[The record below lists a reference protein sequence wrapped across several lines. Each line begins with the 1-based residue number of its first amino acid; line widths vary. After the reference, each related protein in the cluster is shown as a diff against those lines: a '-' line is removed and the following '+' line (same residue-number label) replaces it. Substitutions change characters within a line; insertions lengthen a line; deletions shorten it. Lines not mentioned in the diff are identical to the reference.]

1 MTEKPESYLIDEA
14 YAAQVF
20 LAARGRGG
28 DTEAK
33 DRACLAELLKGF
45 ADGGVLNG
53 LELAKTLFRQ
63 SIDSTGRCKRL
74 PVQLVSDGD
83 HCQCFLCLVDRE
95 MEKI

>member
-28 DTEAK
+28 DTEAE
-33 DRACLAELLKGF
+33 DRDCLAELLRGF

-53 LELAKTLFRQ
+53 LERAKEIYRPQPPPTACWKHLLPEGACNCFV
-63 SIDSTGRCKRL
+63 CRL
-74 PVQLVSDGD
+74 
-83 HCQCFLCLVDRE
+83 DRE
-95 MEKI
+95 IADVENGKP